1 MKLSI
6 EYCNVWNYLPR
17 AASMATT
24 LLDKFGTDINSLSM
38 IPSGGG
44 VFEVTK
50 NGSLIYSKKKT
61 GEFPEINE
69 IISLLK

>member
-1 MKLSI
+1 
-6 EYCNVWNYLPR
+6 
-17 AASMATT
+17 MATT

-61 GEFPEINE
+61 GEFPEINK